1 MAQIYKVFFN
11 KISFEIKPFSVTI
24 DKTYNNLVFD
34 CFIEFVNTLNFEL
47 KKKQK
52 NKKRF
57 ILKSKNIEK
66 DWQSLLL
73 NLNKFDLVIASG
85 GIIQN
90 NLNESLFIYRNG
102 YWDLP
107 KGKVEKNEKLVYAAK
122 REIFEECG
130 LKNLEYNSFIA
141 KTHHIYFEN
150 GQGKLK
156 ETNWFSFYSYD
167 SQVLKPQF
175 EEGITEIKWVQ
186 KKYLQFYLN
195 KSYRSI
201 EELFKYFFK

>member
-24 DKTYNNLVFD
+24 DKTYNNLIFD
-34 CFIEFVNTLNFEL
+34 CFFEFVNALNFEL

-52 NKKRF
+52 NKKRL

-66 DWQSLLL
+66 DWRSLLVT
-73 NLNKFDLVIASG
+73 LNKFDLVIASG

-102 YWDLP
+102 FWDLP

-150 GQGKLK
+150 GKGKLK
-156 ETNWFSFYSYD
+156 ETNWFSFYCYN
-167 SQVLKPQF
+167 SQVLKPQL

-195 KSYRSI
+195 KSFSSI

>member
-11 KISFEIKPFSVTI
+11 KISFEIKPFHVTI
-24 DKTYNNLVFD
+24 DKTFKNHIFD
-34 CFIEFVNTLNFEL
+34 CFVEFINEINLEL
-47 KKKQK
+47 TKKEKCT
-52 NKKRF
+52 KRL
-57 ILKSKNIEK
+57 ILKSKNIEN
-66 DWQSLLL
+66 DWQLLL
-73 NLNKFDLVIASG
+73 KNLNKFDLVIASG

-130 LKNLEYNSFIA
+130 LKDLEFNSFIA
-141 KTHHIYFEN
+141 KTYHIYFEN

-156 ETNWFSFYSYD
+156 ETNWFSFYSND
-167 SQVLKPQF
+167 SKILKPQF
-175 EEGITEIKWVQ
+175 EEGITELKWVQ
-186 KKYLQFYLN
+186 KKNFQVYLK
-195 KSYRSI
+195 KSFSSI
-201 EELFKYFFK
+201 EELFKYFLK

>member
-24 DKTYNNLVFD
+24 DKTYNNLIFD
-34 CFIEFVNTLNFEL
+34 CFFEFVNALNFEL

-52 NKKRF
+52 NKKRL

-66 DWQSLLL
+66 DWRSLLVT
-73 NLNKFDLVIASG
+73 LNKFDLVIASG

-102 YWDLP
+102 FWDLP
-107 KGKVEKNEKLVYAAK
+107 KGKVEKNEKLAYAAK

-156 ETNWFSFYSYD
+156 ETNWFSFNCYD
-167 SQVLKPQF
+167 SQVLKPQL

-195 KSYRSI
+195 KSFSSI

>member
-11 KISFEIKPFSVTI
+11 KISFEIKPFYVTI
-24 DKTYNNLVFD
+24 GNTFKNHIFD
-34 CFIEFVNTLNFEL
+34 CFIEFVNAINLELL
-47 KKKQK
+47 KKEKY
-52 NKKRF
+52 KKRL
-57 ILKSKNIEK
+57 ILKSKNIEN
-66 DWQSLLL
+66 DWQLLL
-73 NLNKFDLVIASG
+73 ENLNKFDLVIASG

-90 NLNESLFIYRNG
+90 NLNEFLFIYRNG

-130 LKNLEYNSFIA
+130 LKYLEFNSFIA

-156 ETNWFSFYSYD
+156 QTNWFSFYSND
-167 SQVLKPQF
+167 SQILKPQL
-175 EEGITEIKWVQ
+175 EEGITDLKWVHFFFLHVYL
-186 KKYLQFYLN
+186 KKSF
-195 KSYRSI
+195 SSI
-201 EELFKYFFK
+201 EELFKYFLK

>member
-34 CFIEFVNTLNFEL
+34 CFIEFVNALNFEI

-52 NKKRF
+52 NKKRL

-66 DWQSLLL
+66 DWGSLLVT
-73 NLNKFDLVIASG
+73 LNKFDLVIASG

-156 ETNWFSFYSYD
+156 ETNWFSFYSHD
-167 SQVLKPQF
+167 SQILKPQL

-195 KSYRSI
+195 KSFSSI
-201 EELFKYFFK
+201 RELFKYF